1 MSQALLMLAKEENKN
16 KYNMGGYKP
25 ITRPKSIRTS
35 DPFSKDYS
43 KIVRNSIKPIE
54 TYKFYFKL

>member
-1 MSQALLMLAKEENKN
+1 MLVKEGNKN

-35 DPFSKDYS
+35 DPFSKKYS
-43 KIVRNSIKPIE
+43 KIVGIVRNLIKPIE
-54 TYKFYFKL
+54 T